1 MRVIF
6 TCGGTAGHVNPA
18 LALAGYM
25 QEKDPDTAVL
35 FVGTPTGMERELVA
49 KAGYNYAAVE
59 VSSFQRKL
67 NAEGIR
73 HNLHT
78 LRVLLRSGREARAIL
93 RDFKPDLVVGTG
105 GYASYPMVK
114 AAAKAH
120 IPTAVH
126 ESNMVPGLTTKMLE
140 EYAGVI
146 MVGFE
151 DCRQHYRHPE
161 RIAVTGTP
169 VRGDFFR
176 LSREEARKK
185 LGFDD
190 DAPLVVSFW
199 GSLGA
204 SHMNEAMVDFFRR
217 EDAEGYPFRHIHAA
231 GKGSWPVMEQ
241 KLRELGL
248 PRSPRLDVRQYI
260 YDMDVVMA
268 AADVVLCR
276 AGASTISELTALGK
290 PTVMV
295 PSPYVTNNHQEKNA
309 RLLETHGGAV
319 VITEPEAT
327 GGGLYDAVSAI
338 LSDSEKRS
346 SMARAMKELGIPDA
360 TERIYDTVMALVKQ
374 GRHLPP
380 LFPHTMA

>member
-1 MRVIF
+1 MNVIF

-18 LALAGYM
+18 LALAGFLR
-25 QEKDPDTAVL
+25 ERDPKTRIL
-35 FVGTPTGMERELVA
+35 FVGAERGLERDLIAHTPYPFRTV
-49 KAGYNYAAVE
+49 NI
-59 VSSFQRKL
+59 SSFHRSLRPKEL
-67 NAEGIR
+67 R
-73 HNLHT
+73 HNLVSVRNLMHAK
-78 LRVLLRSGREARAIL
+78 READAIL
-93 RDFKPDLVVGTG
+93 DEFQPDLIVGTG
-105 GYASYPMVK
+105 GYASYPVVRYGH
-114 AAAKAH
+114 ARG

-126 ESNMVPGLTTKMLE
+126 ESNAVPGLTTRLLE
-140 EYAGVI
+140 NHCDRI
-146 MVGFE
+146 LVGFE
-151 DCRQHYRHPE
+151 DCRRYYKHKDRVV
-161 RIAVTGTP
+161 VTGTP

-248 PRSPRLDVRQYI
+248 PRSPHLDVRQYI

-346 SMARAMKELGIPDA
+346 SMARAMKDLGIPDA
-360 TERIYDTVMALVKQ
+360 TERIYDRVMALVK
-374 GRHLPP
+374 
-380 LFPHTMA
+380 

>member
-25 QEKDPDTAVL
+25 KEKAPETAVL

-49 KAGYNYAAVE
+49 KAGYDYAAVE
-59 VSSFQRKL
+59 VSSFQRKFSI
-67 NAEGIR
+67 EGIR

-78 LRVLLRSGREARAIL
+78 VRVLASSGRQARAIL

-114 AAAKAH
+114 AAARAH
-120 IPTAVH
+120 LPTAVH

-140 EYAGVI
+140 NYADVI

-151 DCRQHYRHPE
+151 DCRQHYKHPE

-190 DAPLVVSFW
+190 EAPLVVSFW

-204 SHMNEAMVDFFRR
+204 SHMNECMVDFFRR
-217 EDAEGYPFRHIHAA
+217 EDAEGYPFRHIHAV
-231 GKGSWPVMEQ
+231 GKGGWEAMEQ

-248 PRSPRLDVRQYI
+248 PKSDRLDVRQYI

-309 RLLETHGGAV
+309 RLLENHGGAV
-319 VITEPEAT
+319 VITEPEST
-327 GGGLYDAVSAI
+327 GDGLYKAVEAI
-338 LSDSEKRS
+338 LSDSEKRT

-360 TERIYDTVMALVKQ
+360 TARIYDTVMALVRK
-374 GRHLPP
+374 
-380 LFPHTMA
+380 

>member
-25 QEKDPDTAVL
+25 REKDPDTAVL

-49 KAGYNYAAVE
+49 KAGYDYAAVE

-78 LRVLLRSGREARAIL
+78 LRVLASSGRQARAIL

-176 LSREEARKK
+176 RE
-185 LGFDD
+185 
-190 DAPLVVSFW
+190 
-199 GSLGA
+199 
-204 SHMNEAMVDFFRR
+204 N
-217 EDAEGYPFRHIHAA
+217 AEGYPFRHIHAA

-360 TERIYDTVMALVKQ
+360 TERIYDTVMALVK
-374 GRHLPP
+374 
-380 LFPHTMA
+380 

>member
-1 MRVIF
+1 MNVIF
-6 TCGGTAGHVNPA
+6 TCGGTAGHISPA
-18 LALAGYM
+18 LAVASLLK
-25 QEKDPDTAVL
+25 ERHPDANIL
-35 FVGTPTGMERELVA
+35 FVGAEDGMETDLVPR
-49 KAGYNYAAVE
+49 AGFRLETVKISN
-59 VSSFQRKL
+59 FQRKFTPQ
-67 NAEGIR
+67 GIV
-73 HNLHT
+73 HNIKSLSYMIGS
-78 LRVLLRSGREARAIL
+78 RRSADRIIRE
-93 RDFKPDLVVGTG
+93 FQPDVIVGTG

-114 AAAKAH
+114 AAARAH
-120 IPTAVH
+120 LPTAVH

-140 EYAGVI
+140 SYADVI

-151 DCRQHYRHPE
+151 DCRQHYKHPE

-190 DAPLVVSFW
+190 EAPLVVSFW

-204 SHMNEAMVDFFRR
+204 SHMNECMVDFFRR
-217 EDAEGYPFRHIHAA
+217 EDAEGYPFRHIHAV
-231 GKGSWPVMEQ
+231 GKGGWEAMEQ

-248 PRSPRLDVRQYI
+248 PKSDRLDVRQYI

-309 RLLETHGGAV
+309 RLLEKHGGAV
-319 VITEPEAT
+319 VITEPEST
-327 GGGLYDAVSAI
+327 GGGLYKAVEAI
-338 LSDSEKRS
+338 LSDNEKRT

-360 TERIYDTVMALVKQ
+360 TARIYDTVMALVRK
-374 GRHLPP
+374 
-380 LFPHTMA
+380 

>member
-18 LALAGYM
+18 LALAGLM
-25 QEKDPDTAVL
+25 RQRDPGTAVL
-35 FVGTPTGMERELVA
+35 FVGTPDGMERDLA
-49 KAGYNYAAVE
+49 SKAGYDYAAVE
-59 VSSFQRKL
+59 VDSFHRSIKPE
-67 NAEGIR
+67 AVR
-73 HNLHT
+73 HNLHAVGA
-78 LRVLLRSGREARAIL
+78 LVRSRKTAKAIL
-93 RDFKPDLVVGTG
+93 REFRPDLVVGTG

-114 AAAKAH
+114 AAAQAH

-126 ESNMVPGLTTKMLE
+126 ESNSVPGLTTRMLE
-140 EYAGVI
+140 EYADVI

-176 LSREEARKK
+176 LSREQARKK

-204 SHMNEAMVDFFRR
+204 SHMNKAMVDFFRR

-360 TERIYDTVMALVKQ
+360 TERIYDTVMALVK
-374 GRHLPP
+374 
-380 LFPHTMA
+380 

>member
-49 KAGYNYAAVE
+49 KAGYDYAAVE

-78 LRVLLRSGREARAIL
+78 LRVLASSGRQARAIL

-204 SHMNEAMVDFFRR
+204 SHMNEAMLDMFEKER
-217 EDAEGYPFRHIHAA
+217 ENGFPFHHVHAV
-231 GKGSWPVMEQ
+231 GKSGWETMETALRQ
-241 KLRELGL
+241 RELAL
-248 PRSPRLDVRQYI
+248 CPDLDVRQYI
-260 YDMDVVMA
+260 YNMATVMR
-268 AADVVLCR
+268 AADLVICR
-276 AGASTISELTALGK
+276 AGASTISELTALGM
-290 PTVMV
+290 PAIMV

-309 RLLETHGGAV
+309 RLLEAHGGARV
-319 VITEPEAT
+319 LLESEANGT
-327 GGGLYDAVSAI
+327 ALYDAAADI
-338 LSDSEKRS
+338 LRS
-346 SMARAMKELGIPDA
+346 PETQARMKQGMAQLGIPDA
-360 TERIYDTVMALVKQ
+360 AERIYDTVMALV
-374 GRHLPP
+374 R
-380 LFPHTMA
+380 

>member
-25 QEKDPDTAVL
+25 KEKDPETAVL

-49 KAGYNYAAVE
+49 KAGYDYAAVE

-67 NAEGIR
+67 NAAGIR

-78 LRVLLRSGREARAIL
+78 VRVLASSGRQARAIL
-93 RDFKPDLVVGTG
+93 RDFRPGLVVGTG

-114 AAAKAH
+114 AAARAH
-120 IPTAVH
+120 LPTAVH

-140 EYAGVI
+140 SYADVI

-151 DCRQHYRHPE
+151 DCRQHYKHPE

-190 DAPLVVSFW
+190 EAPLVVSFW

-204 SHMNEAMVDFFRR
+204 SHMNECMVDFFRR
-217 EDAEGYPFRHIHAA
+217 EDAEGYPFRHIHAV
-231 GKGSWPVMEQ
+231 GKGSWEAMEQ

-248 PRSPRLDVRQYI
+248 PKSDRLDVRQYI

-309 RLLETHGGAV
+309 RILEQHGGAV
-319 VITEPEAT
+319 VLLEAEAS
-327 GGGLYDAVSAI
+327 GEALYRTARDI
-338 LSDSEKRS
+338 LRDPQRQADMSRG
-346 SMARAMKELGIPDA
+346 MAELGIRDA
-360 TERIYDTVMALVKQ
+360 TKRLYDTVMSIRK
-374 GRHLPP
+374 
-380 LFPHTMA
+380 

>member
-1 MRVIF
+1 
-6 TCGGTAGHVNPA
+6 
-18 LALAGYM
+18 
-25 QEKDPDTAVL
+25 
-35 FVGTPTGMERELVA
+35 
-49 KAGYNYAAVE
+49 
-59 VSSFQRKL
+59 
-67 NAEGIR
+67 
-73 HNLHT
+73 
-78 LRVLLRSGREARAIL
+78 
-93 RDFKPDLVVGTG
+93 
-105 GYASYPMVK
+105 MVK

-241 KLRELGL
+241 QLRELGL

-360 TERIYDTVMALVKQ
+360 TERIYDTVMALVK
-374 GRHLPP
+374 
-380 LFPHTMA
+380 

>member
-1 MRVIF
+1 MRVLF

-18 LALAGYM
+18 VALAQMFQTRNSGC
-25 QEKDPDTAVL
+25 EVL
-35 FVGTPTGMERELVA
+35 FVGADGGMETRLVP
-49 KAGYNYAAVE
+49 KEGYPIETVTITNFRRSLSPASIGHNVRTLLNMNK
-59 VSSFQRKL
+59 SRKQA
-67 NAEGIR
+67 N
-73 HNLHT
+73 
-78 LRVLLRSGREARAIL
+78 AIL
-93 RDFKPDLVVGTG
+93 DRFQPDLVVGTG

-114 AAAKAH
+114 AAARAG

-140 EYAGVI
+140 SYADVI

-151 DCRQHYRHPE
+151 DCRQHYKHPE

-190 DAPLVVSFW
+190 EAPLVVSFW

-204 SHMNEAMVDFFRR
+204 SHMNECMVDFFRR
-217 EDAEGYPFRHIHAA
+217 EDAEGYPFRHIHAV
-231 GKGSWPVMEQ
+231 GKGGWEAMEQ

-248 PRSPRLDVRQYI
+248 PKSDRLDVRQYI

-309 RLLETHGGAV
+309 RLLEKHGGAV
-319 VITEPEAT
+319 VITEPEST
-327 GGGLYDAVSAI
+327 GDGLYDAVSAI
-338 LSDSEKRS
+338 LSDNEKRT

-360 TERIYDTVMALVKQ
+360 TARIYDTVMALVRK
-374 GRHLPP
+374 
-380 LFPHTMA
+380 

>member
-1 MRVIF
+1 MNILF

-18 LALAGYM
+18 VALARIFQDKHPGCR
-25 QEKDPDTAVL
+25 VL
-35 FVGTPTGMERELVA
+35 FVGADGGMETRLVP
-49 KAGYNYAAVE
+49 KEGYP
-59 VSSFQRKL
+59 
-67 NAEGIR
+67 IR
-73 HNLHT
+73 TVTITNFHRSLAPADIVHNLGT
-78 LRVLLRSGREARAIL
+78 LVNMQRSKKQARAIL
-93 RDFKPDLVVGTG
+93 DEFKPDLVVGTG

-360 TERIYDTVMALVKQ
+360 TERIYDTVMALVK
-374 GRHLPP
+374 
-380 LFPHTMA
+380 